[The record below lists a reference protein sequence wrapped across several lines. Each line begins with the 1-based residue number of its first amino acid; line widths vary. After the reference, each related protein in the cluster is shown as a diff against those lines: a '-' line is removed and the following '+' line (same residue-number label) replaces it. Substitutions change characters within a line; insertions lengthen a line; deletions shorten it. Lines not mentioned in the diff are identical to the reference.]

1 MILHVHWKTGA
12 KSGCFTLVQPRE
24 KICKQMPVGDSHTT
38 DIMCLPQESGERV
51 NHEKSSEERVWV
63 TSSLKPSMQCQK
75 VAEKAMQTLDVVKR
89 TYKHVTKY
97 HCLVVTLT
105 LSILDIRPHLKVCV
119 QACCPS
125 LARH

>member
-1 MILHVHWKTGA
+1 
-12 KSGCFTLVQPRE
+12 
-24 KICKQMPVGDSHTT
+24 
-38 DIMCLPQESGERV
+38 V

-89 TYKHVTKY
+89 TCKHVTKY

-125 LARH
+125 LARHWYHWNAKQCRGEQPSWLWASQSLRV